1 MMGGLEPYPSLVD
14 SGVPWLGSIPTGWEI
29 KRLKWV
35 ARLNPSKSESRGVL
49 AANSPVTFL
58 PMERVGVSG
67 GVDSSQTRPASA
79 LWNGL
84 TYFRRGDVIVAKI
97 TPCFE
102 NGKGACLHSLP
113 TDIGFGSTEFFVL
126 RARDEITPQF
136 LYRVTTLPEFR
147 ILGADAM
154 TGAAGQKRVPSS
166 FVGNFPVVIPSP
178 TEQRAIVSF
187 LNHGD
192 RLIQRYVRAKRNL
205 IGALEEQKQ
214 MIIQRAVTRGINP
227 SVHFQHSSVAWL
239 PEIPAHWEICRNGR
253 LFAQRNETGFA
264 ALPILEVSLRTGVRL
279 REFSNSARKQVMSD
293 RGKYKRALK
302 GDIAYNMMRM
312 WQGAVGIVPAD
323 GLVSPAY
330 IVACPFARVDVRYFN
345 YLFRTAA
352 YKAEI
357 DAQSRGIVKDRN
369 RLYWEDFKQMSS
381 PYPPVEEQGRIA
393 DHIDESI
400 QVINSAIQ
408 GAENEIALARE
419 YRTRLITDVVTGK
432 VDVRQRTAGLA
443 DDPDDDIEL
452 SEGPDIG
459 VDEDEV
465 SSAEDA
471 LDEVTLG

>member
-1 MMGGLEPYPSLVD
+1 
-14 SGVPWLGSIPTGWEI
+14 
-29 KRLKWV
+29 
-35 ARLNPSKSESRGVL
+35 
-49 AANSPVTFL
+49 
-58 PMERVGVSG
+58 
-67 GVDSSQTRPASA
+67 
-79 LWNGL
+79 
-84 TYFRRGDVIVAKI
+84 
-97 TPCFE
+97 
-102 NGKGACLHSLP
+102 
-113 TDIGFGSTEFFVL
+113 
-126 RARDEITPQF
+126 
-136 LYRVTTLPEFR
+136 
-147 ILGADAM
+147 
-154 TGAAGQKRVPSS
+154 
-166 FVGNFPVVIPSP
+166 
-178 TEQRAIVSF
+178 
-187 LNHGD
+187 
-192 RLIQRYVRAKRNL
+192 
-205 IGALEEQKQ
+205 
-214 MIIQRAVTRGINP
+214 
-227 SVHFQHSSVAWL
+227 
-239 PEIPAHWEICRNGR
+239 
-253 LFAQRNETGFA
+253 
-264 ALPILEVSLRTGVRL
+264 
-279 REFSNSARKQVMSD
+279 MSD